1 MAKNIYELSQEDV
14 MELRDHMFDNL
25 FEEYTSAISV
35 KMKEIDRQV
44 SEKCVSIAG
53 KYEIYVDEKM
63 LIEMLTQDK
72 DRYRQ
77 AYRDGYAK
85 GFEKALSAILEQI
98 TEPEYE

>member
-25 FEEYTSAISV
+25 FEEYTSAIRV

-53 KYEIYVDEKM
+53 KYEINVDEKM

-72 DRYRQ
+72 NRYRQ

-98 TEPEYE
+98 TEPEYD